1 MKKLLAELIIAVQ
14 SLQQR
19 DLWDYFAI
27 IAPLV
32 LSVVAVWISISTAK
46 KQNKIALFEMRYKT
60 VSVLC
65 FLLSVAKEVVNQKDK
80 EIDDWTTLAMAM
92 NTYKMSTAEASVEV
106 DYSKLDSF
114 YTHLTFEAGKVN
126 CLFAEKETKQITD
139 FLEEFHTFVSLVC
152 KNKVTDESREKL
164 KNTVL
169 LLEKSKIMKKLDVSL
184 KL

>member
-1 MKKLLAELIIAVQ
+1 
-14 SLQQR
+14 
-19 DLWDYFAI
+19 
-27 IAPLV
+27 
-32 LSVVAVWISISTAK
+32 
-46 KQNKIALFEMRYKT
+46 
-60 VSVLC
+60 
-65 FLLSVAKEVVNQKDK
+65 
-80 EIDDWTTLAMAM
+80 
-92 NTYKMSTAEASVEV
+92 MSTAEASVEV

-152 KNKVTDESREKL
+152 KDKVTDESREKL